1 MKNPYTKVPQWF
13 FDVAPKLKPS
23 ELRCLIAIVRQTK
36 GWNRESDHLSFTQ
49 LMDMTGLSQQGVANG
64 LAGLKQKA
72 IIDADGAAIK
82 GQKITITP
90 QNSEIIATISI
101 TTENELNGTQLF
113 KTSTQLIN
121 YKVESNPEKV
131 ESKSDKVESQRIP
144 TNDHIK
150 ESPTMQKLTPEQE
163 ESLAILVGVGLSEDI
178 SRQLIVKAWENG
190 HDSEYI
196 NQVVGYVNSIAARNP
211 PGMVRSLIEQNQGR
225 IHTSKGQQ
233 GPEKPVKLDKYA
245 HGGKEHKLVEA
256 SCPICHPSMVNR
268 IEEEQL

>member
-13 FDVAPKLKPS
+13 FDVAPKLKPA

-101 TTENELNGTQLF
+101 TTQNEPDTTQLF

-121 YKVESNPEKV
+121 YKVESKSDKV
-131 ESKSDKVESQRIP
+131 ESNPDKVESQRIP
-144 TNDHIK
+144 TNDPIK
-150 ESPTMQKLTPEQE
+150 ESPTMQKLTPDQE
-163 ESLAILVGVGLSEDI
+163 ESLQMLVGVGLSEDI
-178 SRQLIVKAWENG
+178 SRQLIVKAWGNG
-190 HDSEYI
+190 RDSEYI
-196 NQVVGYVNSIAARNP
+196 NQVVGYVNQVAARNP
-211 PGMVRSLIEQNQGR
+211 AGMVRSLIEQNQGR
-225 IHTSKGQQ
+225 MYTSNGPH
-233 GPEKPVKLDKYA
+233 GPEKPVKLDKYG
-245 HGGKEHKLVEA
+245 HGGKEHKLVSA
-256 SCPICHPSMVNR
+256 TCPICHPELAES
-268 IEEEQL
+268 EE